1 MCQYY
6 FETVKIKRLTN
17 KIPSNKTMNNTSAIV
32 WNNCLSFIEDN
43 ITQQAYKTWFEP
55 IVPVKLEDNI
65 LTIQVPSHFF
75 YEWLEEHYITL
86 LSKVIKKEIGSE
98 GQLEYSIVMEN
109 NSNSSKMG

>member
-43 ITQQAYKTWFEP
+43 ITQQACWVILSSINERQLFHTIAEVLF
-55 IVPVKLEDNI
+55 IVLLEGILLVNLFI
-65 LTIQVPSHFF
+65 LTV
-75 YEWLEEHYITL
+75 
-86 LSKVIKKEIGSE
+86 SK
-98 GQLEYSIVMEN
+98 
-109 NSNSSKMG
+109 